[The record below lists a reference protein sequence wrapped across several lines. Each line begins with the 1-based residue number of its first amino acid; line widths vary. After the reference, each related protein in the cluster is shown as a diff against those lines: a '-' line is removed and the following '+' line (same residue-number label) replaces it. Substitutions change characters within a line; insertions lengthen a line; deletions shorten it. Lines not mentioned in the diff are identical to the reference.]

1 MLRQLKS
8 MPNLL
13 TLLRLVFIP
22 FIATA
27 IMEGQFRV
35 ALALFVLAGIT
46 DGLDGLLARKMNQ
59 RTMLGEYLDPIADK
73 LLLSTMFLVLATNRY
88 VPWRV
93 TVLVFSRDFGIL
105 LVSAL
110 LYLTTNLRDFSPSI
124 FGKANTVAQIFAV
137 LFVLLAEVTGSAL
150 FGELRNAALWAV
162 LGLTV
167 LSALHYI
174 WLVAHRLR
182 GSTAAGVGKH

>member
-1 MLRQLKS
+1 MFRQLKS

-27 IMEGQFRV
+27 IMEGHFRI

-73 LLLSTMFLVLATNRY
+73 LLLSTMFLVLATYRY
-88 VPWRV
+88 LPWRV
-93 TVLVFSRDFGIL
+93 TVLVFTRESGIL

-110 LYLTTNLRDFSPSI
+110 LYLTTNLRDFSHSV
-124 FGKANTVAQIFAV
+124 FGKANTVAQIFAI
-137 LFVLLAEVTGSAL
+137 LFVLLAEVTDSPL
-150 FGELRNAALWAV
+150 LRELKNAALWAV
-162 LGLTV
+162 LGLT
-167 LSALHYI
+167 I
-174 WLVAHRLR
+174 
-182 GSTAAGVGKH
+182 

>member
-1 MLRQLKS
+1 MFSQLKS

-27 IMEGQFRV
+27 IMEGHFRF

-73 LLLSTMFLVLATNRY
+73 LLLSTMFLVLAINRH

-93 TVLVFSRDFGIL
+93 TMLVFSRDFGIL

-110 LYLTTNLRDFSPSI
+110 LYLTTNLRDFSPSVL
-124 FGKANTVAQIFAV
+124 GKANTVAQIFAI
-137 LFVLLAEVTGSAL
+137 LLVLLAEVSNIPL
-150 FGELRNAALWAV
+150 LRELKDASLWAV
-162 LGLTV
+162 LGLTL

-182 GSTAAGVGKH
+182 GSSVAGAGRR